1 MSEKEFIAECMP
13 VCRKVYAH
21 AVKIVG
27 TDDANDVMQE
37 CLRRLWER
45 KKELSAVNSIEAY
58 AMRIG
63 RNLIIDILH
72 ARERYGGE
80 VTADNDSRQYVPPI
94 DGDMESR
101 EGASIVMRLL
111 GQLPEKQRVVI
122 EMSAVKEMDNMEI
135 AAATGM
141 TDLNI
146 RQILSRG
153 RKKLKEMYI
162 KKTQGW
168 IS

>member
-1 MSEKEFIAECMP
+1 MSEKEFISECMP
-13 VCRKVYAH
+13 ACRKVFAH

-27 TDDANDVMQE
+27 ADDANDIMQE

-45 KKELSAVNSIEAY
+45 KNDLSAINSIEAY
-58 AMRIG
+58 AMGIG
-63 RNLIIDILH
+63 RNQIIDIL
-72 ARERYGGE
+72 RVKKRYGGE
-80 VTADNDSRQYVPPI
+80 VATDCQQYVSSF
-94 DGDMESR
+94 DGEVDDR
-101 EGASIVMRLL
+101 EEASIVMHLL
-111 GQLPEKQRVVI
+111 GDLPERQRAVI

-135 AAATGM
+135 AAATGL
-141 TDLNI
+141 TDVNI

-162 KKTQGW
+162 KRTKGW